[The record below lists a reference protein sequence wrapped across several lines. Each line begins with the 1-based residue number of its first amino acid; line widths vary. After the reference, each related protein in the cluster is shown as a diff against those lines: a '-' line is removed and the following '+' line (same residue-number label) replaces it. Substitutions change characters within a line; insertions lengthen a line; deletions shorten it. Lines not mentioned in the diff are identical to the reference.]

1 MAGEVDVAA
10 ANGILKRVYDPK
22 LGDVRPK
29 SSILQRRH
37 KFDSANKVGESYQ
50 YGVLVQP
57 PNGFTYLGSSG
68 AVKPLNTP
76 RNSVIRQ
83 ASITPFELDLRE
95 QVSWAAMSR
104 AAEAGDQAI
113 KQLTGELVIG
123 MKNAMANRLE
133 AGLLHGQRGYGTVES
148 VTDAGGGVAD
158 VVISAATWAPGV
170 FWAFGNESTW
180 DAFTGTS
187 KNNTG
192 TLGILKGI
200 NSATRTI
207 KITFSG
213 TLASEIA
220 AGDVLFPAGANA
232 GSGNFDEL
240 PGYLIQASNTT
251 GLSLGINAGTFPNWA
266 GNLVDV
272 AGANPSHGV
281 VEELL
286 SILRDRGAEGSL
298 TVYVSNKMFSVL
310 AVELAQL
317 RMIDGN
323 QVDKGKQGFRMLAY
337 FSPDIGEVEIVNH
350 PMMKQGELL
359 ILPDDECKRVG
370 SSDITFGIPGMPSGE
385 DLVFYVPGFNAA
397 ELGTWMDQAAILRK
411 PSWSL
416 VATGF
421 LYT

>member
-37 KFDSANKVGESYQ
+37 KFDNANKVGESYQ

-180 DAFTGTS
+180 DIFTGTT

-200 NSATRTI
+200 NSATRTV

-213 TLASEIA
+213 TLSGEIA
-220 AGDVLFPAGANA
+220 AGDVLYPAGANA

-240 PGYLIQASNTT
+240 PGYIKQASNTN
-251 GLSLGINAGTFPNWA
+251 GVSLGIDAGLYPNWG

-286 SILRDRGAEGSL
+286 SIHRLRQQQDVQRAGCGTRA
-298 TVYVSNKMFSVL
+298 
-310 AVELAQL
+310 AA
-317 RMIDGN
+317 
-323 QVDKGKQGFRMLAY
+323 
-337 FSPDIGEVEIVNH
+337 
-350 PMMKQGELL
+350 
-359 ILPDDECKRVG
+359 DD
-370 SSDITFGIPGMPSGE
+370 
-385 DLVFYVPGFNAA
+385 
-397 ELGTWMDQAAILRK
+397 
-411 PSWSL
+411 
-416 VATGF
+416 
-421 LYT
+421 